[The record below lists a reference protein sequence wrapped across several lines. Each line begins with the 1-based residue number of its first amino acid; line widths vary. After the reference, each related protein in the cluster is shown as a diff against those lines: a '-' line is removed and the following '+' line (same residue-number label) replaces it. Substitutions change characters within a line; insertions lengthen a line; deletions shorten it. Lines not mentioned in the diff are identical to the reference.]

1 MVPIANKPM
10 IDYNLELLRNAKVKW
25 EKIVI
30 ITKYLHKEIRDYF
43 NSIEHFDDLEII
55 LPKVNPLDTADA
67 VRKAANYIDTEN
79 FIVSMADIITN
90 LPLNDFMSF
99 HHEKGGIASITLKD
113 VPHPRS
119 YGVIMLN
126 QDSRILLFLEKPHPE
141 ELSLATLTFSLK
153 ETIRL
158 QSNLVNTGIYAFK
171 KKVLDILDRVHDLM
185 DFGKHVFPYLAREHG
200 IFGYARRDYYWI
212 DAGNP
217 QTYLYTN
224 WDVLRRWSFPYFPKA
239 TCEENDIWFDCD
251 KPIINLEAKINGPAV
266 IGKNVQVEEN
276 VHINPKTA
284 IGDNVT
290 IGKNSIV
297 VNSVLW
303 DDAQVGENCQVQRC
317 LVDYHAVVRNN
328 STVEEESILFHP
340 RGLLRRSANMVFKS
354 AKNNTLRLR
363 SALRRQLDAIN
374 QKLSNCL
381 QMRVNRIIPL
391 LACSLVLIGFI
402 WSYWPGLMDL
412 WSVWQRSD
420 EYSSGLLVPFLAVY
434 ILWSRRHDIAQCHIK
449 PSLWGLF
456 AFLVAQGLRFL
467 GLFFMYGSAERLS
480 IVLSIAA
487 LVLLL
492 FGWQFFR
499 KVATVLLFLC
509 LMLPWP
515 NRVQAAVAL
524 PLQRWATS
532 SSVFCLEMLG
542 YPVVQEGNII
552 HIGRATVAVAEACNG
567 LRMITAFFI
576 ISGLVAFLVKRAWW
590 EKLIILASSLP
601 IALLCNSVRLTIT
614 AVAFTV
620 LNGEYWER
628 IFHNFGGYAMMP
640 LALAAVVT
648 ELWLLTTLTTL
659 PMKKEA
665 IIIERQKR

>member
-1 MVPIANKPM
+1 MLAGGAGSRLQPLTTYLPKPLVPIANKPM
-10 IDYNLELLRNAKVKW
+10 IDYNLELLRNANVKW

-30 ITKYLHKEIRDYF
+30 ITKYLQKEIIDYF

-55 LPKVNPLDTADA
+55 LPKVDPLDTADA

-90 LPLNDFMSF
+90 LPLKDFMSF

-251 KPIINLEAKINGPAV
+251 KPITNLEAKINGPAV
-266 IGKNVQVEEN
+266 IGTNVQIEEN

-290 IGKNSIV
+290 IGKNTIINASII
-297 VNSVLW
+297 W
-303 DDAQVGENCQVQRC
+303 
-317 LVDYHAVVRNN
+317 NN
-328 STVEEESILFHP
+328 VSIGSNVKCNESIICNNVIVP
-340 RGLLRRSANMVFKS
+340 
-354 AKNNTLRLR
+354 KN
-363 SALRRQLDAIN
+363 S
-374 QKLSNCL
+374 
-381 QMRVNRIIPL
+381 
-391 LACSLVLIGFI
+391 
-402 WSYWPGLMDL
+402 
-412 WSVWQRSD
+412 
-420 EYSSGLLVPFLAVY
+420 
-434 ILWSRRHDIAQCHIK
+434 
-449 PSLWGLF
+449 
-456 AFLVAQGLRFL
+456 
-467 GLFFMYGSAERLS
+467 
-480 IVLSIAA
+480 
-487 LVLLL
+487 
-492 FGWQFFR
+492 
-499 KVATVLLFLC
+499 
-509 LMLPWP
+509 
-515 NRVQAAVAL
+515 
-524 PLQRWATS
+524 
-532 SSVFCLEMLG
+532 
-542 YPVVQEGNII
+542 
-552 HIGRATVAVAEACNG
+552 
-567 LRMITAFFI
+567 
-576 ISGLVAFLVKRAWW
+576 
-590 EKLIILASSLP
+590 ILASG
-601 IALLCNSVRLTIT
+601 
-614 AVAFTV
+614 TV
-620 LNGEYWER
+620 LGPNVR
-628 IFHNFGGYAMMP
+628 SDTPII
-640 LALAAVVT
+640 T
-648 ELWLLTTLTTL
+648 S
-659 PMKKEA
+659 KKE
-665 IIIERQKR
+665 IIRENTKL